1 MSVRTENKEL
11 QSLALVIYEIKLNFV
26 QKEFQA
32 LCVLLLALRMSPR
45 PVMAIKPCLFASLI
59 L

>member
-32 LCVLLLALRMSPR
+32 L
-45 PVMAIKPCLFASLI
+45 
-59 L
+59 